1 MSLPESLRNVLVKER
16 KLSVEGR
23 WVATGMGNLGKWFG
37 AGGGEGGAVV
47 AWRSRNMVIT
57 VTNRVPF
64 GRSATK
70 SVNSEQMSPT
80 LVGNWSLIKT
90 RK

>member
-1 MSLPESLRNVLVKER
+1 MGGNWDGQLGEMVGGL
-16 KLSVEGR
+16 VEGR
-23 WVATGMGNLGKWFG
+23 EK
-37 AGGGEGGAVV
+37 EGGAVV

>member
-1 MSLPESLRNVLVKER
+1 M
-16 KLSVEGR
+16 
-23 WVATGMGNLGKWFG
+23 ATGMGNLGEWFG
-37 AGGGEGGAVV
+37 AGGGEGGKGGAVV

>member
-1 MSLPESLRNVLVKER
+1 
-16 KLSVEGR
+16 
-23 WVATGMGNLGKWFG
+23 MGNLGKWFG
-37 AGGGEGGAVV
+37 AGGGEGGGAVV